1 MKLTFD
7 GSEWE
12 SAVVAKNG
20 TLSAEADLGAS
31 YKYVTVLIPTIDSA
45 TVSVQGLKASGGTAY
60 PIHDWR
66 DADADGTVLQAT
78 TAGTG
83 GVAVT
88 FKCGFQFVKVLC
100 GAKQT
105 TAAVT
110 FYLRGFN

>member
-20 TLSAEADLGAS
+20 TLSTEVDLGAN

-45 TVSVQGLKASGGTAY
+45 TVSVQGLKTSGGTAY
-60 PIHDWR
+60 PIHDWK
-66 DADADGTVLQAT
+66 DADGTVLQAT

-83 GVAVT
+83 GIAVT
-88 FKCGFQFVKVLC
+88 FKCGFQFIKLLC
-100 GAKQT
+100 GAAQT

-110 FYLRGFN
+110 FYARGFN